1 MKLFYACIA
10 QGVFPDVYKAAQ
22 VIPLFKGGDMDDVNC
37 YRPISLLPA
46 LEKLFEKLISTR
58 IVEYI
63 EKFEIVSPH
72 QFGCGKY
79 FGTEHVTLHIH
90 EELLSNLH
98 KGLDTCSICL
108 DLAKAIQ

>member
-1 MKLFYACIA
+1 MLFIACIT
-10 QGVFPDVYKAAQ
+10 QGVFPDVYKASQ
-22 VIPLFKGGDMDDVNC
+22 GIPLFKGGGVNC

-63 EKFEIVSPH
+63 KKFEIVSPN

-79 FGTEHVTLHIH
+79 FGTEYVTLHIH

-98 KGLDTCSICL
+98 KGLDTCSIFL